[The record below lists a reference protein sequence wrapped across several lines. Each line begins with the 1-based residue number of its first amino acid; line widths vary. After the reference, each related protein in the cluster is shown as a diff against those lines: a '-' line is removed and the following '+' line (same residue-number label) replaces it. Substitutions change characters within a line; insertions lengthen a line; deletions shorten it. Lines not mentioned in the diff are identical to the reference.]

1 MNKFKQIFR
10 KDNFTRESYD
20 NILNFLEEEN
30 LRLENKVFEN
40 RVGKDL
46 NTEYEDKLDKKILSI
61 KKCIEELKS
70 LNKLV

>member
-1 MNKFKQIFR
+1 MKKIKQIFK
-10 KDNFTRESYD
+10 KDSFTEESYN
-20 NILNFLEEEN
+20 NILNFLENEK
-30 LRLENKVFEN
+30 LRLENEVFER